1 MSFWDSVR
9 GVRLADS
16 LNKYLPYLKYLKVI
30 AEDIEKKKNNNLVDV
45 DEVVKVLTDLGGV
58 GATEEWVKGWD
69 EAINTAINE
78 VLELPRKG

>member
-1 MSFWDSVR
+1 MNFWDSVR

-45 DEVVKVLTDLGGV
+45 NEVVKVLTDLGGA
-58 GATEEWVKGWD
+58 GATEEWAKGWD